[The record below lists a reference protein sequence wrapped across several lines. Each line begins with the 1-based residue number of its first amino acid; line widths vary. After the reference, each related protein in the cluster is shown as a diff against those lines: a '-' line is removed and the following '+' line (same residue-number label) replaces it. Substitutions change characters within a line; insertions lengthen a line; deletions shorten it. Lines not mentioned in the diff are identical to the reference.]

1 MGKIDIFELRVFL
14 HLLPVPKC
22 TNSSAP
28 AGTMNVTPYGGAN
41 NFSPY
46 FSQKETKSFNQAECW
61 HRF

>member
-1 MGKIDIFELRVFL
+1 MGKIDIILCELPLFL

-22 TNSSAP
+22 TNSTAP

-46 FSQKETKSFNQAECW
+46 FS
-61 HRF
+61 